1 MSPSTPTN
9 EPDVISTTGPSLQRL
24 LKASAFWAAVL
35 LPVCSVIV
43 IASGLTT
50 PQDYLALGGF
60 VLANVVAL
68 VLGHDYRQ

>member
-1 MSPSTPTN
+1 MSPSTSTN
-9 EPDVISTTGPSLQRL
+9 EPDVLSTTGLSIQRF

-43 IASGLTT
+43 LVNGLTT
-50 PQDYLALGGF
+50 PQDYLMLAGF
-60 VLANVVAL
+60 VVANVVAL